1 MQIKTDVLII
11 GSGIAGLF
19 AAINCSEFADVLLVT
34 KKEKTDSNTNY
45 AQGGIASVFDQADS
59 FDKHFHDTNIAG
71 AGLCNKNMV
80 EIMVKEGPA
89 RILELIEI
97 GTQFTKINGHL
108 DLAKEGGHSHA
119 RIVHAKDLTGKEV
132 ERALIEKVNSIPNIR
147 LIENTLAVNLIT
159 EHNIVNLKHLPIN
172 SRHCFGAYILE
183 VNNNQVITVVSK
195 VTILATGGL
204 GQVYQHTT
212 NPSIATGDGYAM
224 AYRAGAKV
232 GNMEFIQFHP
242 TSLYENSKKNANTHA
257 FLITEAVRGFG
268 GILRTKDGN
277 AFMKSYDPRLELAP
291 RDIVAR
297 AIDTEL
303 KKHGDDFVYLDITHK
318 NSNEIIDHFP
328 NIYAHCLSVGIDIT
342 KDFIPVVPAAHYACG
357 GILVDEYA
365 RSSLKGLYATGEVS
379 MTGVHGANRLA
390 SNSLLE
396 ALVFSYRAS
405 LDIKKSLNSFVQSS
419 NHIPPWDDTGTLS
432 ADEKVSIVHGK
443 KELKQL
449 MWDYVGIVRSD
460 LRLESAARRIKNLF
474 TEVED
479 YYMKTKVFSDLIELR
494 NLVTCAHLIVKSAQ
508 IRKESRGLHYT
519 LDYPDKFPE
528 NIAENTIVQ
537 NTYQTS

>member
-1 MQIKTDVLII
+1 MEIKTDVLII

-19 AAINCSEFADVLLVT
+19 AAINCSHFGNVLLVT

-45 AQGGIASVFDQADS
+45 AQGGIASVFDKTDS
-59 FDKHFHDTNIAG
+59 FEKHFNDTNIAG
-71 AGLCNKNMV
+71 AGLCDRKMV
-80 EIMVKEGPA
+80 EIMVEEGPA

-97 GTQFTKINGHL
+97 GTKFTVINGNL
-108 DLAKEGGHSHA
+108 DLAKEGGHSQA

-132 ERALIEKVNSIPNIR
+132 ERALIDKANSLSNVRI
-147 LIENTLAVNLIT
+147 IENTLAINLIT
-159 EHNIVNLKHLPIN
+159 EHNVANLKHSAIN
-172 SRHCFGAYILE
+172 SRHCFGAYILDI
-183 VNNNQVITVVSK
+183 NNNKVFTVFSK

-212 NPSIATGDGYAM
+212 NPAIATGDGYAM
-224 AYRAGAKV
+224 AYRAGAKL

-242 TSLYENSKKNANTHA
+242 TSLYDNSRKTGSHA

-268 GILRTKDGN
+268 GILRTKDGT
-277 AFMKSYDPRLELAP
+277 AFMINYDKRQELAP

-297 AIDTEL
+297 AIDSEL
-303 KKHGDDFVYLDITHK
+303 KKHGDDFVHLDISHK
-318 NSNEIIDHFP
+318 SYDEIIDHFP
-328 NIYAHCLSVGIDIT
+328 NIHSHCLSLGIDIT

-357 GILVDEYA
+357 GVVVDEFA
-365 RSSLKGLYATGEVS
+365 RTSIKGLYATGEVS

-405 LDIKKSLNSFVQSS
+405 QNINDFMKSGNILSTD
-419 NHIPPWDDTGTLS
+419 IPPWDDSGTLS
-432 ADEKVSIVHGK
+432 ADEKVSIVHSK

-460 LRLESAARRIKNLF
+460 LRLECAARRIKNLYN
-474 TEVED
+474 EVED
-479 YYMKTKVFSDLIELR
+479 YYKKTKIFSDLIELR
-494 NLVTCAHLIVKSAQ
+494 NLITCCHLIVKSAQ
-508 IRKESRGLHYT
+508 LRKESRGLHYT
-519 LDYPDKFPE
+519 MDYPEKYPDE
-528 NIAENTIVQ
+528 IAENTIFQ